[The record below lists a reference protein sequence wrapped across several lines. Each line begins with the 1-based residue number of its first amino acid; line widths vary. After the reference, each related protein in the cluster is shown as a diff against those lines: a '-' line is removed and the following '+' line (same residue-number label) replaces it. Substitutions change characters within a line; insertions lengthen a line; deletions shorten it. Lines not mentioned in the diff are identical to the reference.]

1 MPSIQSI
8 IIRPERKAPAV
19 HVGKADITS
28 HGLQGDHYDKPD
40 GNRQVTLIAKDGL
53 AKVAA
58 AIGFEGDTH
67 LASRRNIMIDSLPE
81 EDFKGRKVQLGD
93 QVVLEITGYCS
104 PCTRMDE
111 NFGDG
116 AIQAFD
122 KKGGWTARVI
132 ESGSV
137 SVGDPFFLR

>member
-1 MPSIQSI
+1 MSSIQSI
-8 IIRPERKAPAV
+8 LIRPARKAPPLYV
-19 HVGKADITS
+19 QSVEITS
-28 HGLQGDHYDKPD
+28 HGIRGDHYDKHD

-53 AKVAA
+53 ATVAA
-58 AIGFEGDTH
+58 AIGFEGDPH
-67 LASRRNIMIDSLPE
+67 LACRRNIMIDSFPD
-81 EDFKGRKVQLGD
+81 EDLKGKRVQLGN
-93 QVVLEITGYCS
+93 QVILEITGYCS

-122 KKGGWTARVI
+122 KKGGWTAKVI
-132 ESGSV
+132 QSGSV